1 MSESTKKPEQAE
13 ENKAETAPAEDTKK
27 AEKKA
32 SKSSK
37 KNAQADRIAELEKE
51 LEKLRAAEKSAEA
64 RLSNEAF
71 ISKAPPKVIE
81 GAKRQLEDCR
91 AKIAEI
97 SRLMGR

>member
-37 KNAQADRIAELEKE
+37 KNAQADRIAELERSSK
-51 LEKLRAAEKSAEA
+51 KLSSQLRRVPTTSCASLRNMITSASVRCA
-64 RLSNEAF
+64 R
-71 ISKAPPKVIE
+71 
-81 GAKRQLEDCR
+81 RTT
-91 AKIAEI
+91 
-97 SRLMGR
+97 

>member
-37 KNAQADRIAELEKE
+37 KTHRPTA
-51 LEKLRAAEKSAEA
+51 
-64 RLSNEAF
+64 
-71 ISKAPPKVIE
+71 
-81 GAKRQLEDCR
+81 
-91 AKIAEI
+91 
-97 SRLMGR
+97 

>member
-51 LEKLRAAEKSAEA
+51 LEKAQRQGEC
-64 RLSNEAF
+64 
-71 ISKAPPKVIE
+71 
-81 GAKRQLEDCR
+81 RQLPAPRCG
-91 AKIAEI
+91 I
-97 SRLMGR
+97 

>member
-13 ENKAETAPAEDTKK
+13 ENKAETALAEDTKK

-51 LEKLRAAEKSAEA
+51 LEKAQQSVKEC
-64 RLSNEAF
+64 
-71 ISKAPPKVIE
+71 
-81 GAKRQLEDCR
+81 RQLPAPRCG
-91 AKIAEI
+91 I
-97 SRLMGR
+97 

>member
-37 KNAQADRIAELEKE
+37 KNAQASSKRSSK
-51 LEKLRAAEKSAEA
+51 KLSSQSRRVPTTSCASLRNMITSASVRCA
-64 RLSNEAF
+64 R
-71 ISKAPPKVIE
+71 
-81 GAKRQLEDCR
+81 RTT
-91 AKIAEI
+91 
-97 SRLMGR
+97 